1 MLMYFGWKQRPLAC
15 FQLFLDDDDNDIKK
29 NMIDV
34 RKHSGTKLIKIISMQ
49 SVIVLINNIVTLTFG
64 VRCWICNHSIN

>member
-34 RKHSGTKLIKIISMQ
+34 RKHSGTKLIK
-49 SVIVLINNIVTLTFG
+49 NNLHAV
-64 VRCWICNHSIN
+64 CDCAN